1 MMKDK
6 ILRHST
12 LWLLLL
18 GTWLLV
24 GASKEV
30 TLQTALT
37 VATFE
42 GIALLLT
49 YIVLYIL
56 SPVKWL
62 TELVDEIRKPVF
74 ERNKSRF
81 TAVLTVVGVVFASVH
96 ILCGFVVWGVYFTR
110 YSPIP

>member
-1 MMKDK
+1 MKDK

-37 VATFE
+37 VVTFE
-42 GIALLLT
+42 GIAILLIYL
-49 YIVLYIL
+49 VLYVL

-62 TELVDEIRKPVF
+62 KELTDELAK
-74 ERNKSRF
+74 KSFRDPRRL
-81 TAVLTVVGVVFASVH
+81 TASLVMVAVVVASVH
-96 ILCGFVVWGVYFTR
+96 LLVAVSVFGIYFTK

>member
-1 MMKDK
+1 MKDK

-37 VATFE
+37 VVTFE
-42 GIALLLT
+42 GIAILLIYL
-49 YIVLYIL
+49 VLYVFSPINWLKEL
-56 SPVKWL
+56 S
-62 TELVDEIRKPVF
+62 DEMAKRSF
-74 ERNKSRF
+74 RNKTSF
-81 TAVLTVVGVVFASVH
+81 LASLVMVAVVVASVH
-96 ILCGFVVWGVYFTR
+96 LLVAVSVFAIYFTR
-110 YSPIP
+110 YSPLP

>member
-1 MMKDK
+1 MKDI

-62 TELVDEIRKPVF
+62 TELVDEIRQTTF

-81 TAVLTVVGVVFASVH
+81 TAALTVVVVVFASVH

>member
-1 MMKDK
+1 MKDF

-12 LWLLLL
+12 LLLLIAA
-18 GTWLLV
+18 TWLLV

-42 GIALLLT
+42 GIALLLI
-49 YIVLYIL
+49 YLVLYVF
-56 SPVKWL
+56 SPVNWL
-62 TELVDEIRKPVF
+62 KELSDEMAKRSF
-74 ERNKSRF
+74 RNKTTF
-81 TAVLTVVGVVFASVH
+81 TASLVMVAVVVASVH

>member
-1 MMKDK
+1 M
-6 ILRHST
+6 RHSA
-12 LWLLLL
+12 LWGLVAA
-18 GTWLLV
+18 TWLLV

-62 TELVDEIRKPVF
+62 TELVDEIRKPAF

-81 TAVLTVVGVVFASVH
+81 TAVLTVVVVVFASVH